1 MQIHAKNTLVL
12 NRKKIFAGMLKEERH
27 KIILREINL
36 HNKVLSTDLS
46 EQLDVSEDTI
56 RRDLNELSEQGLIL
70 KVHGGAMSK
79 TFHYPFNGQN
89 AVYALEAKQVIADK
103 AISLFKK
110 DMLILVEGGTTIMEI
125 AKRIPADLQV
135 TFLTVSPQVA
145 LTLAEHENIEVIT
158 IGGRLAKNAN
168 IHTGASV
175 INELGNIKP
184 DLCIIGTNGIS
195 IEDGLTDS
203 DWEVVQVIKA
213 MIRAAKKVAVVTI
226 AEKFNTVQK
235 IKIADI
241 TSVDY
246 LVTEL
251 PADSPVLALYTGA
264 EKPVLL

>member
-1 MQIHAKNTLVL
+1 
-12 NRKKIFAGMLKEERH
+12 MLKEERH
-27 KIILREINL
+27 KIILKEINL

-56 RRDLNELSEQGLIL
+56 RRDLNELADQDLIL

-89 AVYALEAKQVIADK
+89 QVYALEAKQVIADK
-103 AISLFKK
+103 AIGLFKK
-110 DMLILVEGGTTIMEI
+110 DMLILMEGGTTIMEI
-125 AKRIPADLQV
+125 AKKIPADLHAV
-135 TFLTVSPQVA
+135 FLTVSPQVA
-145 LTLAEHENIEVIT
+145 LTLAEHENIGVIT

-175 INELGNIKP
+175 INELANVKP

-195 IEDGLTDS
+195 IQEGLTDS

-213 MIRAAKKVAVVTI
+213 MIRASEKIAVVSI
-226 AEKFNTVQK
+226 AEKFNSVQK
-235 IKIADI
+235 IKICDI
-241 TSVDY
+241 TAVDY

-251 PADSPVLALYTGA
+251 PPDSPVLAEYCTKH
-264 EKPVLL
+264 KPVLL

>member
-1 MQIHAKNTLVL
+1 
-12 NRKKIFAGMLKEERH
+12 MLKEERH

-36 HNKVLSTDLS
+36 HNKILSTDLS
-46 EQLDVSEDTI
+46 EQLIVSEDTV
-56 RRDLNELSEQGLIL
+56 RRDLNELAEQGLIL

-89 AVYALEAKQVIADK
+89 QVYALEAKQIIADK
-103 AISLFKK
+103 AIGLFKK
-110 DMLILVEGGTTIMEI
+110 NMLILMEGGTTIMEI
-125 AKRIPADLQV
+125 AKKIPDDLQA

-145 LTLAEHENIEVIT
+145 LTLAEHENIDVLA

-175 INELGNIKP
+175 INELSNIKP

-195 IEDGLTDS
+195 VQDGLTDS

-213 MIRAAKKVAVVTI
+213 MIQAARKVAVVSI

-235 IKIADI
+235 IKISEISAI
-241 TSVDY
+241 DY
-246 LVTEL
+246 LITEL
-251 PADSPVLALYTGA
+251 PPDNLALSSYCGKD
-264 EKPVLL
+264 KPLLL

>member
-1 MQIHAKNTLVL
+1 
-12 NRKKIFAGMLKEERH
+12 MLKEERH
-27 KIILREINL
+27 KAILREINL

-89 AVYALEAKQVIADK
+89 HVYALEAKQAIADK
-103 AISLFKK
+103 VITLFKK
-110 DMLILVEGGTTIMEI
+110 DMLILVEGGTTIMEV
-125 AKRIPADLQV
+125 AKKIPADLQA

-145 LTLAEHENIEVIT
+145 LVLAEHENIEVIT
-158 IGGRLAKNAN
+158 VGGRLAKNAN

-175 INELGNIKP
+175 INELASLKP
-184 DLCIIGTNGIS
+184 DLCVIGTNGIS
-195 IEDGLTDS
+195 LEEGLTDS
-203 DWEVVQVIKA
+203 DWEIVQVIKA

-241 TSVDY
+241 TGIDY

-251 PADSPVLALYTGA
+251 PPGSPVLAAYNNNDR
-264 EKPVLL
+264 PVLL

>member
-1 MQIHAKNTLVL
+1 
-12 NRKKIFAGMLKEERH
+12 MLKEERH

-36 HNKVLSTDLS
+36 HNKVLSNDLS
-46 EQLDVSEDTI
+46 ELLVVSEDTV
-56 RRDLNELSEQGLIL
+56 RRDLNELAEQGLVL

-89 AVYALEAKQVIADK
+89 EVYALEAKQIIADK

-110 DMLILVEGGTTIMEI
+110 DMLILLEGGTTIMEI
-125 AKRIPADLQV
+125 AKKIPDDLQA

-145 LTLAEHENIEVIT
+145 LTLAEHENIDVIT

-175 INELGNIKP
+175 INELSNIKP

-195 IEDGLTDS
+195 VQGGLTDS

-213 MIRAAKKVAVVTI
+213 MIQASRKIAVVSI

-235 IKIADI
+235 IKISDI
-241 TSVDY
+241 TAIDY
-246 LVTEL
+246 LVTEQ
-251 PADSPVLALYTGA
+251 PAASSVISSYVKKD
-264 EKPVLL
+264 KPILL

>member
-1 MQIHAKNTLVL
+1 
-12 NRKKIFAGMLKEERH
+12 MLKEERH

-46 EQLDVSEDTI
+46 EQLVVSEDTV
-56 RRDLNELSEQGLIL
+56 RRDLNELAEQGLIL

-89 AVYALEAKQVIADK
+89 QVYALEAKQIIADK
-103 AISLFKK
+103 VIRLFKK
-110 DMLILVEGGTTIMEI
+110 DMLIMMEGGTTIMEI
-125 AKRIPADLQV
+125 AKKIPDDLQS

-145 LTLAEHENIEVIT
+145 LTLAEHENIDVLT

-175 INELGNIKP
+175 INELSNIKP

-195 IEDGLTDS
+195 VQYGLTDS

-213 MIRAAKKVAVVTI
+213 MIQSARRVAVVSI

-235 IKIADI
+235 IKISEISAI
-241 TSVDY
+241 DY
-246 LVTEL
+246 IITEL
-251 PADSPVLALYTGA
+251 PPDNLALSSYRGKD
-264 EKPVLL
+264 KPLLL